1 MAIRK
6 IFPPAL
12 LLSLVSLL
20 LPGCGSAPANFDPD
34 ASVSLASTD
43 GDGNGFAIAPDFAVQ
58 DLEGNTVQLADTAGD
73 VRLVVF
79 WATWCPPC
87 REEIPLLNELHAEYR
102 DRGLHI
108 LAISDES
115 EDVLRAFGDRHAM
128 VYSNLVDDG
137 QAYEAYRPPG
147 LPMAILVDGEGQ
159 IRDTFNG
166 KTPREALEP
175 KIRELLNLPP
185 RAA

>member
-6 IFPPAL
+6 LLPSATMTL
-12 LLSLVSLL
+12 LLLLVA
-20 LPGCGSAPANFDPD
+20 GCGSAPANFDPD
-34 ASVSLASTD
+34 ASVSAATAGVD
-43 GDGNGFAIAPDFAVQ
+43 GEGFAIAPDFSVQ
-58 DLEGNTVQLADTAGD
+58 DLDGNTVQLADTAGD

-102 DRGLHI
+102 ELGLHI

-115 EDVLRAFGDRHAM
+115 EDVLRAFGDKHEMA
-128 VYSNLVDDG
+128 YSNLVDDG

-147 LPMAILVDGEGQ
+147 LPMAILVDGEGH
-159 IRDTFNG
+159 IRSTFNG
-166 KTPREALEP
+166 KTPREEIEP

-185 RAA
+185 RST